1 MSGRRF
7 SYEVSTSSSAPAA
20 TLFRIVADGA
30 NYSKWAKPIILQSR
44 WQREGDPAPWGIGAV
59 RKLGAWP
66 LFALEETVR
75 YEQDRCFAY
84 KLNEPAPVENYVG
97 EVVLTP
103 NAAGGTDIRWS
114 GSFIEKVH
122 GTGPFVLAAYRG
134 VVRFYARRL
143 VKAAENEP
151 LHSPDL

>member
-7 SYEVSTSSSAPAA
+7 SYEVNKSTSASAA

-30 NYSKWAKPIILQSR
+30 NYSKWAKPIIMQSS
-44 WQREGDPAPWGIGAV
+44 WEREGDPAPWGIGAV
-59 RKLGAWP
+59 RKVGAWP
-66 LFALEETVR
+66 LFGLEETIR

-97 EVVLTP
+97 EVKLSP

-114 GSFIEKVH
+114 GSFVEEVP
-122 GTGPFVLAAYRG
+122 GTGPLVRAAYRG

-143 VKAAENEP
+143 VKVAERE
-151 LHSPDL
+151 HVR